1 MMPGIEATTPHVVEL
16 QQITKSYQ
24 MGNAYVH
31 ALRGVS
37 LTVYRGE
44 YIAITGTSGSGKS
57 SLLHVIGCLDSQT
70 DGNYS
75 LNGIKVDHLSDDE
88 LSQIRNRLIGFVFQ
102 SYYLMPQFNVIENIE
117 IPLLYRGVERP
128 EREALVMDVLEKV
141 GLKERSTHKSHELSG
156 GERQRVAIARALVG
170 GPRLLLA
177 DEPTGNLDQ
186 ETGEE
191 IMAILESLNREGVTI
206 ILVTHD
212 LEKAR
217 RAKKIYE
224 MRDGLIKL
232 VRSGEVQDE

>member
-1 MMPGIEATTPHVVEL
+1 MMPGIEATTQHVVEL
-16 QQITKSYQ
+16 QQITKSYR